1 MSRPRFHDV
10 SDLGRIPRGALLT
23 LLVGA
28 GLALV
33 TAAVA
38 ERREGA
44 AAEHRATEAARALL
58 AAARDHL
65 ASHADACPT
74 PSVLLADGALPRD
87 TELTDA
93 WGERLRVVC
102 AGGHLRVRSAGP
114 DRRAGTADDQILA
127 DSAR

>member
-1 MSRPRFHDV
+1 MSRPRFQDL
-10 SDLGRIPRGALLT
+10 SDLGRIPRGAVLA

-33 TAAVA
+33 TAALA

-44 AAEHRATEAARALL
+44 AAELRGTEAARALL
-58 AAARDHL
+58 AAALDHR

-74 PSVLLADGALPRD
+74 PSVLVADGALPRD
-87 TELTDA
+87 AELTDA

-102 AGGHLRVRSAGP
+102 TGGHVRVRSAGP
-114 DRRAGTADDQILA
+114 DGRAGTADDLILA
-127 DSAR
+127 DAAR